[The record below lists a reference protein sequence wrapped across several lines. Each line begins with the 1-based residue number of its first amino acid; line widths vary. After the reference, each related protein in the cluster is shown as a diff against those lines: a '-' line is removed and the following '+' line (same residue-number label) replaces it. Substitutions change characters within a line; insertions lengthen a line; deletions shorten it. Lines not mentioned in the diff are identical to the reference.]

1 MKKII
6 LTLVVVGLM
15 AVPALA
21 GPTGTVTGD
30 YQGSVYGTSLQSTFV
45 WGASTKTVYPI
56 MQKWD
61 ITAYTGDGQYISD
74 PLYTFCV
81 DLAQNVV
88 DPTTFTLTSLTGSYS
103 GQISAQEASYLRE
116 LWGEKYTTINSA
128 KSAANFQLAVWEI
141 VFEDGAYDITSGNF
155 KVTNGYGTG
164 ITEKTEITDL
174 IASVTDAGGT
184 YEWGL
189 IALSDGQ
196 DLLGVVPIPAPGAIL
211 LGGIGTAL
219 VGWLRR
225 RRSL

>member
-1 MKKII
+1 MKK
-6 LTLVVVGLM
+6 LVLFLLICAMM

-21 GPTGTVTGD
+21 APTGTVTGD
-30 YQGSVYGTSLQSTFV
+30 YQGSVYGLNSTSTFV
-45 WGASTKTVYPI
+45 WGAVTKTVYPI

-74 PLYTFCV
+74 PLHTFCV

-88 DPTTFTLTSLTGSYS
+88 DPTTFTLTSLTGSQS
-103 GQISAQEASYLRE
+103 GQISAQEASYLQE
-116 LWGEKYTTINSA
+116 LWGENYSGINNFA
-128 KSAANFQLAVWEI
+128 SAANFQLAAWEI
-141 VFEDGAYDITSGNF
+141 VFEDGAYDIASGNF
-155 KVTNGYGTG
+155 KITSGYGTG
-164 ITEKTEITDL
+164 ADAATINNL